1 MTGPTRDAYGAC
13 DPRAHGALG
22 CDDGATNEA
31 PARNGDAMATE
42 TPKAVFI
49 VLTNCTD
56 AAREDEFNEW
66 YNNIHLPDVLTTPG
80 IIRATR
86 LGRADETP
94 EGQARYAALYELDTD
109 DVASVQQALTEVMD
123 RVRAQGRIID
133 CLEATA
139 TGYYTPI
146 TVREQVATPA

>member
-42 TPKAVFI
+42 TPKAVFT

-94 EGQARYAALYELDTD
+94 EGQARYAALYEARHRRRGLGP
-109 DVASVQQALTEVMD
+109 ASPD
-123 RVRAQGRIID
+123 RGDGPGAGAGPD
-133 CLEATA
+133 S
-139 TGYYTPI
+139 
-146 TVREQVATPA
+146 